1 MTENTSAVQGQW
13 TETILTVNRESVHM
27 SITYIYIFFF
37 CFCFGEKVP

>member
-13 TETILTVNRESVHM
+13 TEKILTVNSESVHM
-27 SITYIYIFFF
+27 SITYIYIYIF